1 MTPRDPDFE
10 ARIRESFERQGAM
23 AAFGASIVSIEP
35 GRCTLSMPFG
45 AAASQQHGL
54 FHGGVIATL
63 ADSAGGYAAMSLT
76 EPGVEVVTVE
86 YKINF
91 VGRAKGDAIRAEGR
105 VLRSGRTL
113 TVSQVAVFV
122 EGEAEPCAVAQ
133 QTVYA
138 FTPPA

>member
-10 ARIRESFERQGAM
+10 ARVRESFDSQGAM
-23 AAFGASIVSIEP
+23 VALGARIVSLEP
-35 GRCTLSMPFG
+35 GACTLLMPFG
-45 AAASQQHGL
+45 PAASQQHGL
-54 FHGGVIATL
+54 FHSGVIATL

-76 EPGVEVVTVE
+76 APGTEVVTVE

-105 VLRSGRTL
+105 VLRAGRTL
-113 TVSQVAVFV
+113 SVSRVEVFV

-133 QTVYA
+133 QTIFA
-138 FTPPA
+138 FAS